1 MRPVLVSLKL
11 LLAWTASS
19 ASLEGHA
26 GLVSLWKGSPRQH
39 LRLMKNATRLG
50 LSRASMKRLVG
61 LTLIVAG
68 MSLLIEGVRAVL
80 LP

>member
-1 MRPVLVSLKL
+1 
-11 LLAWTASS
+11 
-19 ASLEGHA
+19 
-26 GLVSLWKGSPRQH
+26 
-39 LRLMKNATRLG
+39 MKNVPRLG